1 MVRDDSMIPAQPDAA
16 AAATLLALEPFGR
29 AILGLLECKRCF
41 VLMLSKETGFAVQAV
56 RVGFDSSV
64 QPSADVITRL
74 ARRREWQATSVFAI
88 DPADLLA
95 TELLG
100 REQDEPTHALAGRLP
115 AGDGDLVF
123 LAGWRSFPFSATE
136 IACVSRAASVIWA
149 TMRGFTQRRS
159 GYSSL
164 DNLLEELA
172 FPAFTVDHKWR
183 VLETNEAGRQ
193 LLLAKHPVHLDHG
206 ALVGSNSLV
215 NNMMQHALRDTIAS
229 RSERAWANTII
240 PLSTEHRAFAF
251 AWIGAAP
258 AERHMD
264 RVLVIIPQIDPAAGA
279 KRIATAF
286 GLPWAEERIVLR
298 LLRGEPPGS
307 IGRNLDLTEATVRT
321 YIKRIM
327 LKLGINRQT
336 EFFLLYILT
345 LSPFV
350 DGYRDQ
356 VFPDELSNRE
366 PYFNLD
372 RLRQQGHA
380 PQGGSPTFS
389 RKPVF

>member
-1 MVRDDSMIPAQPDAA
+1 MVRNDSTIPAQPNATTT
-16 AAATLLALEPFGR
+16 ATLLALEPFGR
-29 AILGLLECKRCF
+29 ALLGLLECQRCF
-41 VLMLSKETGFAVQAV
+41 VLTLSKATGFAVQAV

-64 QPSADVITRL
+64 QPSVDVITRL
-74 ARRREWQATSVFAI
+74 AQRREWQGASLFAI

-100 REQDEPTHALAGRLP
+100 REQDEPIHALAGRLP
-115 AGDGDLVF
+115 AGDGGDLVF
-123 LAGWRSFPFSATE
+123 VAGWRSVPFSAAE

-149 TMRGFTQRRS
+149 TVQGFSQRRA

-164 DNLLEELA
+164 DNLLEDIA
-172 FPAFTVDHKWR
+172 FPAITVDHKWR

-193 LLLAKHPVHLDHG
+193 LLLAKYPVHLDHG
-206 ALVGSNSLV
+206 VLAGPNSLV
-215 NNMMQHALRDTIAS
+215 DNLMQHALRETIAA
-229 RSERAWANTII
+229 RSDRAWAHTII
-240 PLSTEHRAFAF
+240 PLSTDHRAFAF

-264 RVLVIIPQIDPAAGA
+264 RVLVIIPQIDPVAGA

-298 LLRGEPPGS
+298 ILRGEPPS
-307 IGRNLDLTEATVRT
+307 CIGRHLELTEATVRT

-336 EFFLLYILT
+336 EFFRLYILT
-345 LSPFV
+345 LSPFA
-350 DGYRDQ
+350 DGCRDQ
-356 VFPDELSNRE
+356 ILPDEFGNRDSH
-366 PYFNLD
+366 FKLD
-372 RLRQQGHA
+372 RPRQQ
-380 PQGGSPTFS
+380 Q
-389 RKPVF
+389 V